1 MSFLITLE
9 TYEPGKD
16 YLLISYQGE
25 FNLDVIKQFAPRII
39 LAIKHRD
46 CYRLLEDYRKTIF
59 KKDAASITSM
69 QTYQMENLINNGI
82 PYSQVKRALMVDEN
96 QVSIQEMGFFESLS
110 INNGQQVK
118 VFYDMYKAIKW
129 LNSD

>member
-1 MSFLITLE
+1 MSFLINLE

-16 YLLISYQGE
+16 YLLISYEGE
-25 FNLDVIKQFAPRII
+25 VNLDVIKLFAPRII

-59 KKDAASITSM
+59 NKDATTITSM
-69 QTYQMENLINNGI
+69 QAFQMENLINNGI

-110 INNGQQVK
+110 INKGQQVK